1 MEESNNDY
9 LNRFGEK
16 ILKTKFCFEDGK
28 TQNYSKG
35 MERLYSFF
43 IRCKEIGSKVIFI
56 GNGGSAA
63 IAMHMTADFMK
74 NGGLRTVSMYD
85 SATITCLGNDY
96 GYEYIFSK
104 QIGRIANSG
113 DVLVAISSSGKSP
126 NIVKAI
132 QVARNVG
139 VYVVT
144 FTGFREDNIVNAMGN
159 IGIYVPCEE
168 YGIVESIH
176 NLILQQIVDRISE

>member
-1 MEESNNDY
+1 
-9 LNRFGEK
+9 
-16 ILKTKFCFEDGK
+16 
-28 TQNYSKG
+28 
-35 MERLYSFF
+35 
-43 IRCKEIGSKVIFI
+43 
-56 GNGGSAA
+56 
-63 IAMHMTADFMK
+63 
-74 NGGLRTVSMYD
+74 MYD